1 MLPVANRLTRR
12 SDFELLRREGKT
24 VYTKLLR
31 VRYRPTRRP
40 SSRVAVVVSLQV
52 SKKATKRNRVKR
64 RTAEVVRKTYPA
76 LPVGFDIAF
85 YPSAAVADVEAAV
98 LAGAIIEVLKKARL
112 LT

>member
-1 MLPVANRLTRR
+1 MLPVANGLTRR

-24 VYTKLLR
+24 IYTKLLR
-31 VRYRPTRRP
+31 VRYRPTHRP

-98 LAGAIIEVLKKARL
+98 LAGAIIEVLK
-112 LT
+112 